1 MTRQGLI
8 VSVVSSPTFYKSFRC
23 RRFVV
28 DVSSDSGVG
37 MSSEARVHGVLS
49 KAQSRD
55 QPISQSFS
63 QSALDRSDLP
73 CQVMA
78 EKAPEEARNHLCGLQ
93 ISRVACEAKQ
103 DAEGARLRRGSRRLS
118 SLCYDCASCK
128 YVEVICLPSC
138 KSLKDCPCTGEPISN
153 CSMLGCSRLN

>member
-1 MTRQGLI
+1 
-8 VSVVSSPTFYKSFRC
+8 
-23 RRFVV
+23 
-28 DVSSDSGVG
+28 

-93 ISRVACEAKQ
+93 ISRVACGAKQ
-103 DAEGARLRRGSRRLS
+103 DAEGARLRRARDACLV
-118 SLCYDCASCK
+118 CAMT
-128 YVEVICLPSC
+128 VHLAN
-138 KSLKDCPCTGEPISN
+138 T
-153 CSMLGCSRLN
+153 

>member
-1 MTRQGLI
+1 
-8 VSVVSSPTFYKSFRC
+8 
-23 RRFVV
+23 
-28 DVSSDSGVG
+28 

-78 EKAPEEARNHLCGLQ
+78 KR
-93 ISRVACEAKQ
+93 R
-103 DAEGARLRRGSRRLS
+103 RLKRRGTT
-118 SLCYDCASCK
+118 CAG
-128 YVEVICLPSC
+128 C
-138 KSLKDCPCTGEPISN
+138 KSHGLHVGRSRMPRE
-153 CSMLGCSRLN
+153 LGSDGLATLV